1 MAVGPRWVVADELLM
16 AALKVGNPIQSFI
29 QVEGDDFSHRPSYF
43 CLHRFHTDQL
53 LETSRCFLWGTGSRS
68 RNHAQVH
75 MAENDELVGGLRGQ
89 LLKTKPG
96 CLEVVHF
103 LHPLE

>member
-1 MAVGPRWVVADELLM
+1 
-16 AALKVGNPIQSFI
+16 
-29 QVEGDDFSHRPSYF
+29 
-43 CLHRFHTDQL
+43 
-53 LETSRCFLWGTGSRS
+53 
-68 RNHAQVH
+68 

-103 LHPLE
+103 LHPLELSVPVFLQDIEEGLHFPLLAAL